1 MLTVTT
7 DWHLPTQVRQDDSVG
22 STEWSFPDEI
32 KINDMEFAPENA
44 ATNFFLAG
52 GDAHRLAAALLT
64 KGEVIGGDD
73 KSGLEIIISN
83 EYINLGANNDLWSE
97 TWTPAEIMAEG
108 FGMAIAY
115 DDDSSGIIESWYII
129 GQAYGF
135 EIPSNAT
142 ILGIEVE
149 IHNDVYAGGGGTSGI
164 ALDSIKVRV
173 TYEYEPIVEAFGQAG
188 GEVYIADTGQETPQK
203 KVRYLVFDSDN
214 NFVGEWTKN
223 VLSEISFKRQINNP
237 LSTMDV
243 RLGRTELTQSV
254 ITEPLL
260 TEDDEP
266 ILTEGD
272 QPILVDIV
280 AALGLGAGT
289 DLDLNFNVDVVAYW
303 GTYEP
308 LLTEDDEP
316 ILTEDDRYI
325 LVESGEPNGRT
336 VFSGYVSDWEL
347 DFGTDDVINVPLLN
361 HGNELNHIML
371 ETQDEII
378 IDNSELVDNTW
389 GESAGIAGS
398 GPGDFVQLAQSF
410 RMPATKLVSRITLYV
425 RAGWTN
431 SDLEFQVSLW
441 SGTPAGAL
449 TDLSTGGVGVVS
461 EYLGYQ
467 TIDIV
472 FDEPIS
478 LTNATDYTMI
488 FDTDNYKT
496 GGNPTYPVNFKMG
509 GSLANAQAYY
519 DAGSGWVS
527 FGSGVDFAFILW
539 EQGTDTTVP
548 FLSYDPS
555 QIAREVIDFARLKGA
570 HINYDESSIE
580 DTGTEVSYTF
590 NANTIKE
597 ALDKILELCPAD
609 WFWTYD
615 VGTNL
620 YSLKPRPESPDRYF
634 TKKQDIVK
642 MKLRRSIA
650 RLINQVYFTG
660 GGDPALFRKLT
671 DVQAR
676 LDWRAGLAKLSD
688 RRVTDND
695 TADIISQSLIDR
707 QKDPEYI
714 GTATISGNHYDN
726 IEDILLGDETGFI
739 NFGNFIDNIS
749 LQIVEITYLLDTVD
763 VGFETILPPVTK
775 RVEDIK
781 RNLDV
786 LEQENNPASPS

>member
-1 MLTVTT
+1 MALTVTT
-7 DWHLPTQVRQDDSVG
+7 PYKLPTQVRQDDSVG
-22 STEWSFPDEI
+22 DTEWAFPDEI

-52 GDAHRLAAALLT
+52 GDNHRVKNVYLT
-64 KGEVIGGDD
+64 KDEVIGGNN
-73 KSGLEIIISN
+73 KGASQVVFSN
-83 EYINLGANNDLWSE
+83 TTLSLGANNDLWGN
-97 TWTPAEIMAEG
+97 TLTPEDVMKEG
-108 FGMAIAY
+108 FGVAVAY
-115 DDDSSGIIESWYII
+115 DRSDTGVIKSWYII
-129 GQAYGF
+129 GQGYEF

-142 ILGIEVE
+142 ILGIEVQL
-149 IHNDVYAGGGGTSGI
+149 HQDSYAGGGGTVGV
-164 ALDSIKVRV
+164 ALDSIKAKV
-173 TYEYEPIVEAFGQAG
+173 TYSFEPLVEGFGVSG

-203 KVRYLVFDSDN
+203 KVRYLVFDSDD

-223 VLSEISFKRQINNP
+223 VLSDISFKRQINNP
-237 LSTMDV
+237 LSTMNV

-266 ILTEGD
+266 ILTEDD

-280 AALGLGAGT
+280 AALGLGDGT
-289 DLDLNFNVDVVAYW
+289 DLNLNFNVDVVAYW

-336 VFSGYVSDWEL
+336 IFSGYVSDWEL
-347 DFGTDDVINVPLLN
+347 DFGEDDTINVPLLN

-378 IDNSELVDNTW
+378 IDNSTPVSNSW
-389 GESAGIAGS
+389 GDSAGIAGS
-398 GPGDFVQLAQSF
+398 GPGDFELLAQSF

-431 SDLEFQVSLW
+431 TELEFGVGLF
-441 SGTPAGAL
+441 SGTPAGAMVSL
-449 TDLSTGGVGVVS
+449 NVGGVGTVTD
-461 EYLGYQ
+461 YQ
-467 TIDIV
+467 SFQAIDIV
-472 FDEPIS
+472 FDEPVS
-478 LTNATDYTMI
+478 LTNATDYTMQ
-488 FDTDNYKT
+488 FSTDNYKT
-496 GGNPTYPVNFKMG
+496 GGNPTYPVNFLMG

-519 DAGSGWVS
+519 NNGSWVS

-539 EQGTDTTVP
+539 EAGQDTTVP

-555 QIAREVIDFARLKGA
+555 DIAREVIDFARLKGA
-570 HINYDESSIE
+570 HINYDEASIV
-580 DTGTEVSYTF
+580 DTGTVVSYTF
-590 NANTIKE
+590 NANTLKE

-660 GGDPALFRKLT
+660 GGDPALFKKFT

-688 RRVTDND
+688 RRVTDAD
-695 TADIISQSLIDR
+695 TAEIVSQSLIDR

-714 GTATISGNHYDN
+714 GSATISGNHYDN
-726 IEDILLGDETGFI
+726 IEDILLGDESGFI

-763 VGFETILPPVTK
+763 LGFETILPPVTK